1 MDSGVRYAHK
11 SRTNFEI
18 TFLDVFNTHSQC
30 KQFWTCSC
38 TESALLSA
46 ICLNDMVAILL
57 WAQLHGMAI
66 KLAGALPLLDKKN
79 ARLVNIFV
87 PQLWARML
95 AGVHV
100 CSITST
106 HGAHTLMASVQMRWN
121 TSWLLWCTCLWHRS
135 KQNGFWRMR
144 LQLTSHSCLL
154 GEFSYLLLAMILD
167 ICMGK
172 DCAPTRS
179 AKSKVISVWRAS
191 PQSKQNTWIFRAR
204 RQEKRP
210 SYLLALRG
218 AWLCL

>member
-1 MDSGVRYAHK
+1 M
-11 SRTNFEI
+11 
-18 TFLDVFNTHSQC
+18 
-30 KQFWTCSC
+30 
-38 TESALLSA
+38 
-46 ICLNDMVAILL
+46 
-57 WAQLHGMAI
+57 QLHWKCPTISHMSQWYGCYLTLSSIARH
-66 KLAGALPLLDKKN
+66 GHQTGRCSTSTRQKN

-87 PQLWARML
+87 PQLWARIL

-100 CSITST
+100 CSITSA

-144 LQLTSHSCLL
+144 LQLTSQSCLL

>member
-1 MDSGVRYAHK
+1 M
-11 SRTNFEI
+11 
-18 TFLDVFNTHSQC
+18 
-30 KQFWTCSC
+30 
-38 TESALLSA
+38 
-46 ICLNDMVAILL
+46 
-57 WAQLHGMAI
+57 QLHWKCPTISHMSQWYGCYLTLSSIARHGHQTGRCS
-66 KLAGALPLLDKKN
+66 ASTRQKN